1 MKKLFSLL
9 FVALLAMSAWAD
21 TVVTVDFNAQGWE
34 TNTLVSTLTVDDV
47 TLTFD
52 KGDGGT
58 KPTYFTNTSGG
69 ALRLYG
75 GNTMTVTAPQNLKKI
90 DFTFATG
97 DGNNDIMSNVGNYN
111 KAGKQWTIGSS
122 DPSTTVV
129 FTIDGNSGHRRIQ
142 QLVITFEDAEP
153 VTELVAPQFHPNGGE
168 FTGSLAVT
176 VSCATDNASIYVYKV
191 IDGEVD
197 YSTGM
202 YFFESG
208 EFYVTETMTYAAYAE
223 KGDDYTDFVYAT
235 FTKVEQTVEAPVFT
249 PAAGPFMDRIE
260 VTLACATPNAKI
272 YYSLDNELWSE
283 YVDPIPVTDDITI
296 WAKAQVGDVESEVV
310 SATYTKLPATTVDVT
325 FDGAVDKGD
334 GDNTRHH
341 FTVVKNP
348 VTMYVGDGLVHDSGH
363 YRIYGPNDSSALVFT
378 SVGAPIIK
386 IEFNGMSGYTA
397 SNLSKAEGNEGTWTT
412 GGTDGTWEGYANE
425 VAFNVNKQ
433 ARFTTII
440 VTVAGQEEPVYEIG
454 DVNRDG
460 EVNIADATAL
470 IDLLLA
476 NSAVE
481 YDAIADVNSDGE
493 VNIADVTSLI
503 DKLLGV
509 R

>member
-34 TNTLVSTLTVDDV
+34 SNTLVTDLKIDGVN
-47 TLTFD
+47 LTFD
-52 KGDGGT
+52 RGEGST

-75 GNTMTVTAPQNLKKI
+75 GNTMTVSAPQNLKKI
-90 DFTFATG
+90 DFTFASG
-97 DGNNDIMSNVGNYN
+97 DGSNNILSDVGNYN
-111 KAGKQWTIGSS
+111 KANKQWTIGSS
-122 DPSTTVV
+122 DPSTEVV
-129 FTIDGNSGHRRIQ
+129 FTIEGNSGHRRIQ
-142 QLVITFEDAEP
+142 QLVITMEDAEP
-153 VTELVAPQFHPNGGE
+153 VTELTDPVFTPAGGE
-168 FTGSLAVT
+168 FSGSLAVT

-223 KGDDYTDFVYAT
+223 KGDDYTEFVYAT

-249 PAAGPFMDRIE
+249 PAAGTFQNRID
-260 VTLACATPNAKI
+260 VTLTCATPNAKI
-272 YYSLDNELWSE
+272 FYSLDNELWNE

-296 WAKAQVGDVESEVV
+296 WAKAQVGDVVSEVV

-334 GDNTRHH
+334 GGNTRHH
-341 FTVVKNP
+341 FTVVKDP

-412 GGTDGTWEGYANE
+412 GGNNGTWEGYATE

-433 ARFTTII
+433 CRFTTII
-440 VTVAGQEEPVYEIG
+440 VTVAGQVEPEYELG
-454 DVNRDG
+454 DVNHDH
-460 EVNIADATAL
+460 A
-470 IDLLLA
+470 
-476 NSAVE
+476 
-481 YDAIADVNSDGE
+481 
-493 VNIADVTSLI
+493 VNIADVTALI
-503 DKLLGV
+503 DYLLNDASLAPAEANVNGDENENISDV
-509 R
+509 TTLIDMLLLQ